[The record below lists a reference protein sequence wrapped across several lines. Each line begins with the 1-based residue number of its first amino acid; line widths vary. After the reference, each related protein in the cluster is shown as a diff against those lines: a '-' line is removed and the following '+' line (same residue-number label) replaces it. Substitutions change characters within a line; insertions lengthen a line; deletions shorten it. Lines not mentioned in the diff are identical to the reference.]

1 MVQGGFSTDSS
12 SGTSRRITTAD
23 QMAAYEASWM
33 HPSPERPHVMQRV
46 AERAA
51 TAAGSTATALRQ
63 QQDLQHVI
71 APAVDDTADPLSR
84 GLQSASEADAAWGA
98 TYRRAA
104 DKRLP
109 RSLRVLGW
117 QLLHAALMT
126 GDNRVY
132 AAANMTELLQCCCQ
146 HPQCQPQEQPEQ
158 PHDSPQQEPSQPP
171 SQLQQRQQPQQPGGR
186 LQQQQVLSG
195 GTQPQQQQRQQHSG
209 LQQSQPRQH
218 SRGTQSQQQQQSSRG
233 AQLQQQQHSGAQQSP
248 GQPQQQQ
255 QPAGALL
262 LGSPAPDS
270 YQLETLTHLFV
281 QCPIAVAVW
290 AWFARVWSQV
300 QPDAA
305 VDFSSARVLLLDD
318 SAAWRPPQ
326 PLCQLWT
333 YLRLLM
339 LESIWVVRCASNGR
353 PFTSTAILTRF
364 RTALQQQLS
373 QDWLRSQGDIRLDC
387 GVPMSWLRGRNPV
400 LSAAKF
406 EAKWQHQ
413 GLLYTVADGQGARL
427 VLPGWET

>member
-1 MVQGGFSTDSS
+1 M
-12 SGTSRRITTAD
+12 
-23 QMAAYEASWM
+23 
-33 HPSPERPHVMQRV
+33 
-46 AERAA
+46 
-51 TAAGSTATALRQ
+51 
-63 QQDLQHVI
+63 
-71 APAVDDTADPLSR
+71 
-84 GLQSASEADAAWGA
+84 
-98 TYRRAA
+98 
-104 DKRLP
+104 
-109 RSLRVLGW
+109 
-117 QLLHAALMT
+117 
-126 GDNRVY
+126 
-132 AAANMTELLQCCCQ
+132 
-146 HPQCQPQEQPEQ
+146 
-158 PHDSPQQEPSQPP
+158 
-171 SQLQQRQQPQQPGGR
+171 
-186 LQQQQVLSG
+186 SG

-233 AQLQQQQHSGAQQSP
+233 AQLQQQQHSGAQQ
-248 GQPQQQQ
+248 QRMD
-255 QPAGALL
+255 GALRM
-262 LGSPAPDS
+262 GSPTPDS

-290 AWFARVWSQV
+290 AWFARVWSKV

-373 QDWLRSQGDIRLDC
+373 QDWLRTRGDIRLDC
-387 GVPMSWLRGRNPV
+387 GVPMSWLRGRDPV
-400 LSAAKF
+400 PPQVRGEVAAGA
-406 EAKWQHQ
+406 ERA
-413 GLLYTVADGQGARL
+413 AASGQPSR
-427 VLPGWET
+427 